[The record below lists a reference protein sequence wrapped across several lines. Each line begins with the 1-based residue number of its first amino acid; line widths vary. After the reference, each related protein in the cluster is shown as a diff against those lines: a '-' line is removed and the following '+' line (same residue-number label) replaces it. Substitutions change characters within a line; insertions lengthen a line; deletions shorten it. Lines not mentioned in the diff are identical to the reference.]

1 MKKVISLILALIMI
15 FTLAMPGFAAQD
27 KAANDKAYDGY
38 PVIIVR
44 GINFGGLIYKS
55 DGSLAM
61 SFKAEDIFKL
71 IGNLLK
77 GALID
82 KNDNYFVDSALDFV
96 WDLMG
101 DIASDKDGT
110 SLNKDVTAKYYNKSM
125 ANYNL
130 DDNFSYDRENG
141 MVRTAC
147 DLVGAQNT
155 YYFNYDWRLSPEE
168 LAYELDELISTAK
181 KDSGKDKVK
190 MVCSSMG
197 GMVATAYF
205 YYCGGAS
212 VDSCTYL
219 CAAHNGTYVVGD
231 ALSGNIEFVPE
242 SADSL
247 FKSMTQG
254 NGKLVDFIMELLG
267 KSGIYNLLA
276 KLINKFVENNIDK
289 VYDEALRDILA
300 TSVGLWGLCPDESFD
315 SAVEYVFGGKE
326 SEYPVLMS
334 KLEECEKF
342 VKSTEATLEKADREG
357 VKLTFITDYDMGL
370 VPVYSRSV
378 LQGDTILEAELTSN
392 YATVAKQG
400 ETLSD
405 EYIAK
410 ADSKYIS
417 PDKIIDASTALYKDS
432 TWFVKNAPHVACDY
446 GTEYSDFV
454 FTIILSDTQPT
465 VKSFSQYPQFME
477 SDVELNIWP
486 QK

>member
-1 MKKVISLILALIMI
+1 MKKIISLVLILALT
-15 FTLAMPGFAAQD
+15 FTLAMPAFASD
-27 KAANDKAYDGY
+27 KQTAKANAEYDGY
-38 PVIIVR
+38 PVVIVR

-55 DGSLAM
+55 NGSLAM
-61 SFKAEDIFKL
+61 SFKAEDVLKL
-71 IGNLLK
+71 LGNMLK

-82 KNDNYFVDSALDFV
+82 KNDDYFVDSALSFV

-110 SLNKDVTAKYYNKSM
+110 SLNKDVTAKYYTKSI
-125 ANYNL
+125 ANYEL
-130 DDNFSYDRENG
+130 DGNFSYSREDG
-141 MVRTAC
+141 MVRAAC
-147 DLVGAQNT
+147 DKVGAENT
-155 YYFNYDWRLSPEE
+155 YYYNYDWRLSPQE
-168 LAYELDELISTAK
+168 LAYELSELVETAK

-205 YYCGGAS
+205 YYCGGES

-219 CAAHNGTYVVGD
+219 CAAHNGTYVAGD
-231 ALSGNIEFVPE
+231 ALAGKVEFVPE
-242 SADSL
+242 SADYL
-247 FKSMTQG
+247 FKSMTRG
-254 NGKLVDFIMELLG
+254 NGEFIEFIMNLLG
-267 KSGIYNLLA
+267 KSGIYNLLGNV
-276 KLINKFVENNIDK
+276 LNKFIDNNIDK

-300 TSVGLWGLCPDESFD
+300 TSVGLWGLCPDECFD
-315 SAVEYVFGGKE
+315 DAVEYVFGGKE
-326 SEYPVLMS
+326 SEYPVLMK
-334 KLEECEKF
+334 KLDECEKF
-342 VKSTEATLEKADREG
+342 VKSTENTLAKAEKEG
-357 VKLTFITDYDMGL
+357 VKLSFITDYDMGL

-405 EYIAK
+405 EYLAK

-446 GTEYSDFV
+446 GTQYSDFV
-454 FTIILSDTQPT
+454 FSIILSETPPT
-465 VKSFSQYPQFME
+465 VNTFSAYPQFMC
-477 SDVELNIWP
+477 SDSELNIWP
-486 QK
+486 Q

>member
-1 MKKVISLILALIMI
+1 MKKIISLVLVLVLA
-15 FTLAMPGFAAQD
+15 FTMAMPAFAAQD
-27 KAANDKAYDGY
+27 EKASENTYDGY
-38 PVIIVR
+38 PIIIVR

-55 DGSLAM
+55 SGSLAM
-61 SFKAEDIFKL
+61 KFKAEDVFKL
-71 IGNLLK
+71 LGNMFK
-77 GALID
+77 GAFVD
-82 KNDNYFVDSALDFV
+82 KNKDFFVDSAIDFV

-110 SLNKDVTAKYYNKSM
+110 SLNKDVTANYYNKSM
-125 ANYNL
+125 ANYTL
-130 DDNFSYDRENG
+130 DGNFSYSREDG

-147 DLVGAQNT
+147 ELVGAENT
-155 YYFNYDWRLSPEE
+155 YYYNYDWRLSPKE
-168 LAYELDELISTAK
+168 LAYELDELIETAK
-181 KDSGKDKVK
+181 KDSGKNKVK

-205 YYCGGAS
+205 YYCGGES

-219 CAAHNGTYVVGD
+219 CAAQNGTYVAGE
-231 ALSGNIEFVPE
+231 ALSGNVEIVPE
-242 SADSL
+242 AADYL
-247 FKSMTQG
+247 FKSMTRG
-254 NGKLVDFIMELLG
+254 SGEAVEFLMNLLG

-276 KLINKFVENNIDK
+276 FLLNKFVDKNLDK

-300 TSVGLWGLCPDESFD
+300 TSVGLWGLCPDECFD
-315 SAVEYVFGGKE
+315 SALEYIFGGREK
-326 SEYPVLMS
+326 EYPVLME
-334 KLEECEKF
+334 KLAECEKF
-342 VKSTEATLEKADREG
+342 VKSTEKTLDKASKEG
-357 VKLTFITDYDMGL
+357 VKLSFITDYDMGL

-405 EYIAK
+405 EYISK

-417 PDKIIDASTALYKDS
+417 PDKVIDASTALYKDS

-454 FTIILSDTQPT
+454 FSIILSETQPT
-465 VKSFSQYPQFME
+465 INSFSKYPQFMA
-477 SDVELNIWP
+477 SDSELNIWP
-486 QK
+486 Q

>member
-1 MKKVISLILALIMI
+1 MKKIISLILALTMV
-15 FTLAMPGFAAQD
+15 FALAVPGFATED
-27 KAANDKAYDGY
+27 KTTDSTYDGY
-38 PVIIVR
+38 PLIIVR

-61 SFKAEDIFKL
+61 SVEAKDIFKL
-71 IGNLLK
+71 LGNLFK
-77 GALID
+77 GAFID
-82 KNDNYFVDSALDFV
+82 KSDSFFVDSAIDFV

-101 DIASDKDGT
+101 DLASDKDGT

-125 ANYNL
+125 ANYEL
-130 DDNFSYDRENG
+130 EGNFSYSREDG

-147 DLVGAQNT
+147 DLLGAENT
-155 YYFNYDWRLSPEE
+155 YYYNYDWRLSPEE
-168 LAYELDELISTAK
+168 LAYELDELVETAK

-205 YYCGGAS
+205 YYCGGES

-219 CAAHNGTYVVGD
+219 CAAQNGTYVAGE
-231 ALSGNIEFVPE
+231 ALSGKVEIVPE
-242 SADSL
+242 AADFL
-247 FKSMTQG
+247 FQSMASG
-254 NGKLVDFIMELLG
+254 NGEVVDFIMKLLG

-276 KLINKFVENNIDK
+276 KLLNKFVDNNLDK

-300 TSVGLWGLCPDESFD
+300 TSVGLWGLCPDECFD
-315 SAVEYVFGGKE
+315 SAVEYIFGGREKD
-326 SEYPVLMS
+326 YPVLME
-334 KLEECEKF
+334 KLAECEKF
-342 VKSTEATLEKADREG
+342 VKSTEATLAKADKQG
-357 VKLTFITDYDMGL
+357 VKLTFITDYNMGL

-392 YATVAKQG
+392 FATVAKQG

-446 GTEYSDFV
+446 GTQYSDFV
-454 FTIILSDTQPT
+454 FTLILSDTQPT
-465 VKSFSQYPQFME
+465 VNSFSQYPQFME
-477 SDVELNIWP
+477 SDTDLNIWV